1 MIRRPPRSTR
11 TDTLF
16 PYTTLFRSSELR
28 VISQLLAVIA
38 TRDWPAAEKALIET
52 RLQSGP
58 ELEGLYRHFAERIAK
73 LRSEGAATADAE
85 PSLPATPRSQS
96 GRAPCRIDCASGRAQ
111 QSPCPPQSDPPA
123 LPTGER

>member
-58 ELEGLYRHFAERIAK
+58 ELERLHRHFAQRIATA
-73 LRSEGAATADAE
+73 RSGCAAADDAE
-85 PSLPATPRSQS
+85 PALPAPPRSRS
-96 GRAPCRIDCASGRAQ
+96 GSAPLLICRASVDTLQTHCTRTPATNTTRA
-111 QSPCPPQSDPPA
+111 
-123 LPTGER
+123 